1 MTSLRICFFNRSY
14 YPDLGATGQLL
25 TDLAEDLARDGRH
38 DVWVVAG
45 PPLSS
50 GVAGPGR
57 VAGLWPF
64 RREERNGVRILRAR
78 GTTFRPRRFAGR
90 AANYVSYFASS
101 CLAGLALPR
110 PDIVVALTD
119 PPIIGLAAL
128 LAARRAGARF
138 VYLCQDV
145 FPEVARLL
153 EDFHSERVDR
163 LLERVNR
170 FLIKRADRVVAVG
183 ETMRDRLVAGKGA
196 DPGKVT
202 VIHNW
207 ADCSAIAPGPKRNA
221 LSISQGLADR
231 FVVMHSGNVGLSQN
245 LETLLDAAER
255 LRPYPDILVAV
266 VGDGSKRQALEA
278 RARSRALDNVRFLP
292 YQPRERLAESFAGAD
307 VFVISLKPGLAGYI
321 VPSKLYGILA
331 AGRPY
336 VAAVEDASEVAAI
349 TTKHGSGLLAEPES
363 AEDLARQILVLYR
376 DRDRARE
383 LGHNARRAALS
394 FDRPLQVRAYE
405 TLFREVT
412 AAPRVLEARP
422 PALKR
427 PFDVA
432 VSGLGLLGSMPL
444 WALIALAIKIEDG
457 GPVFYGQARVG
468 KGGKRFR
475 SWKFRSMVVDAD
487 KRFGALQARERD
499 PRVTRTG
506 RILRATAMDELPQLW
521 NIFVGEMSF
530 VGPRALLRE
539 EIEVRGDG
547 GLVPI
552 EKIPGYEARHRVTPG
567 LTGIAQI
574 YAPRDVPRRHKFKLD
589 QLYIRKQ
596 SFRLDLTLIALS
608 FWITFRGKWEHRGKK
623 V

>member
-25 TDLAEDLARDGRH
+25 TDLAEDLARDGRQ

-50 GVAGPGR
+50 GAAGPGR